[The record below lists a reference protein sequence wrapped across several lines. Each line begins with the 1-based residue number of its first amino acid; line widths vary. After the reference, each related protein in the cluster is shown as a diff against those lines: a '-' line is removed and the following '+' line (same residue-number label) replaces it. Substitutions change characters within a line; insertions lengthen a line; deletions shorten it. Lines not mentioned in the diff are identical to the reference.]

1 MSGTNDD
8 DPALVRYALDGRV
21 ATITLDDGRA
31 NALSLAMQHAV
42 HAALDRAEADDA
54 AVVLAGRDGRFCAGF
69 DLTAM
74 ASGGEHVRDMVIGGF
89 ELSLRLLE
97 RPMPTVV
104 ACTGHAMAMG
114 AFLLLS
120 ADYRV
125 GAAGPFKIA
134 ANEVAIGMTLP
145 YTPIEL
151 MRMRLDPAAVQRSAV
166 LAEVFDP
173 IGAVTVG
180 YLDHIVAPDAVVATA
195 QDSAA
200 GFIQLDLAAH
210 AATKQRVRADALG
223 AIREA
228 IARDRAGFDRRLG

>member
-1 MSGTNDD
+1 MTDTD
-8 DPALVRYALDGRV
+8 EALVHYSLDGQV
-21 ATITLDDGRA
+21 ATITMDDGRA

-42 HAALDRAEADDA
+42 HAALDRAEADQA
-54 AVVLAGRDGRFCAGF
+54 AVVLAGREGRFSGGF

-74 ASGGEHVRDMVIGGF
+74 ASGGEVVRDMVIGGF

-97 RPMPTVV
+97 RPLPTVV

-151 MRMRLDPAAVQRSAV
+151 MRMRLTPAAVQRSAV

-173 IGAVTVG
+173 VGAVTVG
-180 YLDHIVAPDAVVATA
+180 YLDHIVEPDAVLTTA
-195 QDSAA
+195 HASAER
-200 GFIQLDLAAH
+200 FLQLDPGAH
-210 AATKQRVRADALG
+210 RATKQRVRADALG

-228 IARDRAGFDRRLG
+228 ITRDRAGFDRQLG